1 MVWTAV
7 LWNGS
12 SIPFSPPRS
21 RAWEPAWDLQW
32 FTESSRA
39 TGFSEAVTLEKAGR
53 MDIREYI
60 MKPVLARDLGK
71 AIRRVLEA
79 GDSKLET

>member
-1 MVWTAV
+1 VSDMGHGMDRSVMER
-7 LWNGS
+7 
-12 SIPFSPPRS
+12 IFDPF
-21 RAWEPAWDLQW
+21 
-32 FTESSRA
+32 FTTKE
-39 TGFSEAVTLEKAGR
+39 GFSEAVTLEKAGR